1 MTQGRS
7 YLYARCARRNLKK
20 SRGKNKIKKRKV
32 KKKKLNEFNSRK
44 KTHTNKKNTSACLC
58 SILKKGTI
66 YTSTEGASP
75 SVKPLWQTAVKKK
88 YSLPSEQIFLSCM
101 AFSVYEIVR
110 LACQSRSWF
119 VLYAQGPIAKIEFSN
134 SYTSSFVSTAI
145 HYPKRIGGGGGSDI
159 T

>member
-1 MTQGRS
+1 MNLIVGRKHTQTKKIPPQYTEERHN
-7 YLYARCARRNLKK
+7 LYVNGGCQ
-20 SRGKNKIKKRKV
+20 SVGQ
-32 KKKKLNEFNSRK
+32 
-44 KTHTNKKNTSACLC
+44 
-58 SILKKGTI
+58 TI
-66 YTSTEGASP
+66 MANCG
-75 SVKPLWQTAVKKK
+75 KKK
-88 YSLPSEQIFLSCM
+88 YSLPSKQIFLSCM

-134 SYTSSFVSTAI
+134 SYTSSFVSTVI